1 MASTGHILVWDIGVR
16 LFHWLLV
23 ASFTTAYFS
32 QTGSY
37 NLHLYAGY
45 SVLGL
50 LAFRLIW
57 GFVGSGHARFTS
69 FLFKPA
75 VVLRYLRDMI
85 KLRPRRY
92 LGHNPAGGV
101 MIMFLLLCLL
111 VISLSGI
118 VLDAGENRAG
128 PLADTSLILYKGLAR
143 GVHIGFTNA
152 VLALIVVH
160 LLGVLY
166 SSLVNRENLLRAMIT
181 GRKPSPRDPAPSMRQ
196 KDT

>member
-1 MASTGHILVWDIGVR
+1 MTGSGHILVWDIGVR

-37 NLHLYAGY
+37 NLHIYAGY

-57 GFVGSGHARFTS
+57 GVVGTGHARFTS
-69 FLFKPA
+69 FLFKPS
-75 VVLRYLRDMI
+75 VVLRYLAGMI
-85 KLRPRRY
+85 KLRPQRY

-101 MIMFLLLCLL
+101 MIVLLLLCLL
-111 VISLSGI
+111 VISLTGI
-118 VLDAGENRAG
+118 VLDASENRAG
-128 PLADTSLILYKGLAR
+128 PLADTSLILYKGISR
-143 GVHIGFTNA
+143 NVHVGATNA
-152 VLALIVVH
+152 ALVLIAVH

-181 GRKPSPRDPAPSMRQ
+181 GRKPPLRDPAPSMRQ